1 MKTKKGLSIILAL
14 MLMLSAL
21 TGCGNK
27 PQPEPAP
34 ADNPS
39 QAENPS
45 QASTEDTGLTEKIEL
60 TFAHSQQGTSEPGMA
75 MQAFAD
81 KVKED
86 SNGMIEI
93 TVYPG
98 SQLGGERDEMEGLS
112 MGTIDM
118 AYISAG
124 VIENYVP
131 AAGIFNLPFIFDD
144 YDHAQKVLS
153 DETILGTLGEGLAA
167 NNINLLTCLVQ
178 GNRYMYST
186 KAVDMGDLS
195 TLKGLKI
202 RVPEAPMATGIWS
215 SVGSNPTAV
224 PWSEVYTAM
233 STKIVEAFEVH
244 VYAVLMENLQE
255 TFDYAYLTNHQTSVS
270 GVMISTKT
278 WEGLPAAAQKIITDN
293 LPYLIEVNAEN
304 IISAEE
310 GQLQALR
317 DAGIEVVEVT
327 PEQKEAMK
335 EACADLQNSW
345 LSSTENAQELY
356 DIVQS
361 LR

>member
-1 MKTKKGLSIILAL
+1 MKAKKFFSLLFALAL
-14 MLMLSAL
+14 VIAMLS
-21 TGCGNK
+21 GCGGDSAETDT
-27 PQPEPAP
+27 P
-34 ADNPS
+34 DS
-39 QAENPS
+39 QGSESAEG
-45 QASTEDTGLTEKIEL
+45 GLTEKIEL
-60 TFAHSQQGTSEPGMA
+60 SFAHSQQGTSEPGLA

-81 KVKED
+81 KVLED

-93 TVYPG
+93 TMYPG

-124 VIENYVP
+124 VMENYVP
-131 AAGIFNLPFIFDD
+131 LAGIFNLPFIFDD

-153 DETILGTLGEGLAA
+153 DETIFNALDEGLAS
-167 NNINLLTCLVQ
+167 NNIKLLTSLVQ

-186 KAVDMGDLS
+186 KAVNFDDLS

-202 RVPEAPMATGIWS
+202 RVPESPMATGIWS
-215 SVGSNPTAV
+215 ALDANPTAV

-255 TFDYAYLTNHQTSVS
+255 TFTNAYLTNHQTSVS
-270 GVMISTKT
+270 GVMISSKT
-278 WEGLPAAAQKIITDN
+278 WENLPEEAKQIISDN
-293 LPYLIEVNAEN
+293 LPYLIEVNADN

-310 GQLQALR
+310 GQLQELR
-317 DAGIEVVEVT
+317 DAGIEVTDVT
-327 PEQKEAMK
+327 PEQKEALRA
-335 EACADLQNSW
+335 ACADLQNEW
-345 LSSTENAQELY
+345 LASVDGAQDLY